1 MATTIRA
8 NLYLEMKMT
17 VQNEDYTITR
27 PFTVADVH
35 LATTTGAMGET
46 VTVSRQALG
55 AGMFNALS
63 SAMACADSLGT
74 LARSTLV
81 AVAQKTLA
89 ITDVIRAAGSVAT
102 TRADVYV
109 LVLPAAI

>member
-81 AVAQKTLA
+81 AVAEAFTA
-89 ITDVIRAAGSVAT
+89 
-102 TRADVYV
+102 
-109 LVLPAAI
+109 AAIAVAVEVWMPLLSVTG